1 MENYIYEALAAN
13 GKKLRGVIESNS
25 EFEAMRKL
33 REKDMYPISVKPQT
47 MANRDIKLEI
57 RRKIRI
63 KDIAVMC
70 RQFHA
75 MLDSGISILECV
87 DVLRRQ
93 TENKTLAKSLGKVYQ
108 KLQKGQTLSIAM
120 KLEKNTYP
128 EILINMIE
136 AGETSGQMDVVM
148 QRMATHFE
156 KENALSR
163 KIKTAMTYPAI
174 IVAVSFMVVC
184 FLMVF
189 VLPTFIDMFEGSGV
203 QLPLLTRMLLKGGE
217 IMSSYW
223 YIVFALLMLA
233 MFGGGKYMASA
244 QGRRRLD
251 MLKIAIPVVREM
263 NIKIMSSRF
272 SRTLSTLLASGIPII
287 QAMGIVK
294 KIMGN
299 LVVAKGM
306 DAVMSDIKRG
316 EGFAQSLSEV
326 KIFPPMLIS
335 MVKVGEESGT
345 LSEMLSKSADYYD
358 MEVEDSITRM
368 TALLEPMLIVVMA
381 VIVGT
386 IVMAIVMPMFDMYQ
400 YLGS

>member
-1 MENYIYEALAAN
+1 LENYIYEALGGN

-25 EFEAMRKL
+25 EFEAIRKL
-33 REKDMYPISVKPQT
+33 RDKDIYPISVKPQT
-47 MANRDIKLEI
+47 VANRDIKLEI

-93 TENKTLAKSLGKVYQ
+93 TENKTLAKSLGNVYQ

-148 QRMATHFE
+148 QRMAAHFE
-156 KENALSR
+156 KENALNR
-163 KIKTAMTYPAI
+163 KIKTAMTYPVI

-189 VLPTFIDMFEGSGV
+189 VLPTFIDMFEGSGA

-223 YIVFALLMLA
+223 YIVFSSLMLA
-233 MFGGGKYMASA
+233 MFGVGKYMTSTH
-244 QGRRRLD
+244 GRHRLD

-299 LVVAKGM
+299 SVVAKGM

-381 VIVGT
+381 VIVGA

>member
-1 MENYIYEALAAN
+1 MESYIYEALGTN

-25 EFEAMRKL
+25 EFEAVRKL
-33 REKDMYPISVKPQT
+33 QEKELYPISVKLQT
-47 MANRDIKLEI
+47 MANKDIRL
-57 RRKIRI
+57 KIRKKIKI

-87 DVLRRQ
+87 DVLRKQ
-93 TENKTLAKSLGKVYQ
+93 TENKTLAQSLGNVYQ

-120 KLEKNTYP
+120 KLEKSTYP

-136 AGETSGQMDVVM
+136 AGETSGQMDIVM
-148 QRMATHFE
+148 QRMAFHFE
-156 KENALSR
+156 KENALTR

-189 VLPTFIDMFEGSGV
+189 VLPTFVDMFEGSGA
-203 QLPLLTRMLLKGGE
+203 QLPLLTRMLLKSGD

-223 YIVFALLMLA
+223 YIVFASLMLA
-233 MFGGGKYMASA
+233 MLGAGKYITSLK
-244 QGRRRLD
+244 GRYRLD
-251 MLKIAIPVVREM
+251 MLKIAVPIVREM
-263 NIKIMSSRF
+263 NIKIMASRF

-299 LVVAKGM
+299 SVVSKGM
-306 DAVMSDIKRG
+306 DAVMNDIKRG
-316 EGFAQSLSEV
+316 EGLSRPLSEV

-335 MVKVGEESGT
+335 MVRVGEESGT

-358 MEVEDSITRM
+358 MEVEDSIARM

-381 VIVGT
+381 VIIGT

>member
-1 MENYIYEALAAN
+1 LQSYIYEALGAK
-13 GKKLRGVIESNS
+13 GEKLRGVIESGS
-25 EFEAMRKL
+25 ELEAIRKL
-33 REKDMYPISVKPQT
+33 REKEMYPISVKPQT
-47 MANRDIKLEI
+47 LANRDIKLEI
-57 RRKIRI
+57 RRKIRM

-93 TENKTLAKSLGKVYQ
+93 TENKSLALSLGNVYQ

-120 KLEKNTYP
+120 RLEKNIYP
-128 EILINMIE
+128 EILINMVE
-136 AGETSGQMDVVM
+136 AGEASGQMDVVM
-148 QRMATHFE
+148 QRMASHFE
-156 KENALSR
+156 KENSLNR

-189 VLPTFIDMFEGSGV
+189 VLPTFVDMFKGSGA
-203 QLPLLTRMLLKGGE
+203 QLPLLTRMLLKSGE
-217 IMSSYW
+217 IMSNYW
-223 YIVFALLMLA
+223 YLVFASFILA
-233 MFGGGKYMASA
+233 MFAVGKYVTSI
-244 QGRRRLD
+244 QGRHRFD
-251 MLKIAIPVVREM
+251 MLKMAVPIVRDM
-263 NIKIMSSRF
+263 NIKIMASRF

-294 KIMGN
+294 KVMGN
-299 LVVAKGM
+299 IVVSKGM

-316 EGFAQSLSEV
+316 EGLAQPLSEI
-326 KIFPPMLIS
+326 KMFPPMLIS
-335 MVKVGEESGT
+335 MIRVGEESGT

-381 VIVGT
+381 MIVGT